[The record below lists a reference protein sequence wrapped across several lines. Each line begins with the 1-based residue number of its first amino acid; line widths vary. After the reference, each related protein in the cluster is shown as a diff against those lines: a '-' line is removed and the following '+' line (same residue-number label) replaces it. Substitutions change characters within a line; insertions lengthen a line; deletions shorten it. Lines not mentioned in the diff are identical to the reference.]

1 MSEEILTQEEIM
13 EEPMQEENTEEVVQE
28 EVVLRK
34 NNFCVVAKEAD
45 ENGWRSIQTS
55 SAWSK
60 NPYGEG
66 FAVVPDDMVPAILET
81 MGFCDIVLNEDGTEV
96 VEFAANEIP
105 DFPEQEP
112 EPTAEERLAAVE
124 EQLLATDEIAVELY
138 ENQLAQE
145 EINIAQDEALC
156 ELYEMVGV

>member
-1 MSEEILTQEEIM
+1 MNEEILTQEEIV
-13 EEPMQEENTEEVVQE
+13 EEPMQDVEPEVIE
-28 EVVLRK
+28 RK
-34 NNFCVVAKEAD
+34 NNFCVIAKEAD
-45 ENGWRSIQTS
+45 ENGWRSLQTS
-55 SAWSK
+55 SAWSE
-60 NPYGEG
+60 NPYGET

-96 VEFAANEIP
+96 VEFTANEIP

-112 EPTAEERLAAVE
+112 EPTAEERLTAVE

-138 ENQLAQE
+138 EQQLAQE

-156 ELYEMVGV
+156 ELYELVGV

>member
-1 MSEEILTQEEIM
+1 MSEEILTHEEIVEEIVQEEIM
-13 EEPMQEENTEEVVQE
+13 EEVVE
-28 EVVLRK
+28 RK

-45 ENGWRSIQTS
+45 ENGWRSIQTNSTWS
-55 SAWSK
+55 S
-60 NPYGEG
+60 NPYGET
-66 FAVVPDDMVPAILET
+66 FAVVPDDMVPAIMKT
-81 MGFCDIVLNEDGTEV
+81 MGFCDILLNEDGTEV
-96 VEFAANEIP
+96 VEFTATEIP
-105 DFPEQEP
+105 DFPEPEY

>member
-1 MSEEILTQEEIM
+1 MSEEILTQEEI
-13 EEPMQEENTEEVVQE
+13 TEEAAE
-28 EVVLRK
+28 RK

-81 MGFCDIVLNEDGTEV
+81 MGFCDIVLNEEGTEV
-96 VEFAANEIP
+96 VEFVATEIP
-105 DFPEQEP
+105 DLPAPEH
-112 EPTAEERLAAVE
+112 EPTTEERLTAVE
-124 EQLLATDEIAVELY
+124 EQLLATDEVAVELY
-138 ENQLAQE
+138 EQQLAQE